1 MTKHKRKHH
10 KKRRSYAQIINPIH
24 HLERMIEK
32 NEQENDRLQAK
43 LMLLTILS
51 VFLAFAGILLA
62 LFYKR

>member
-1 MTKHKRKHH
+1 MARKKKS
-10 KKRRSYAQIINPIH
+10 KKRPASYAQIINPIH

-32 NEQENDRLQAK
+32 NDQENDKLQAK

-62 LFYKR
+62 LFYEH

>member
-1 MTKHKRKHH
+1 MA
-10 KKRRSYAQIINPIH
+10 KKKKSKSKQNSYTQIINPIH

-32 NEQENDRLQAK
+32 NDQENDKLQAK

-62 LFYKR
+62 IFYEH